1 MPPFS
6 ILSISTLSGAWPSI
20 WPAVIPSPCPIPL
33 EKTIDQV
40 RSRLFTG
47 RSVHFRPRP
56 MPLFSRV
63 PAGSG
68 RYPLFDLRPYPSPCF
83 LLSSQLWGIR
93 PAYPHEYPYPEI
105 VTCII
110 FWVQT
115 HQRTPILIQCRS
127 SFFLHDGNARAANTA
142 RITSKSAELEPNY
155 AGKFGFPSKR
165 CFAFSTL
172 LRSRPRLR
180 RLDRSFPGEK

>member
-1 MPPFS
+1 MGRSRTTRPCYACSATSISSAESVWSKTTLPSCMPPFS

-20 WPAVIPSPCPIPL
+20 WPAVITSPCPIPL

-115 HQRTPILIQCRS
+115 QKSTEILIQWVSR
-127 SFFLHDGNARAANTA
+127 L
-142 RITSKSAELEPNY
+142 
-155 AGKFGFPSKR
+155 R
-165 CFAFSTL
+165 CF
-172 LRSRPRLR
+172 
-180 RLDRSFPGEK
+180 SFA